1 VSRVANRE
9 EVRGRI
15 LEIARRLFFAE
26 GFAAANLD
34 DVAKRAGIAK
44 GTIYRYFESKAE
56 LYVEVLAQNSD
67 QFVERMRSVLD
78 PSLEPP
84 DQIRALGRFYL
95 RHYSENPEYFRI
107 FWALENQRLIGELP
121 KGLVDEIVE
130 LWRRC
135 LEILAQVIEQ
145 GVARGHFAP
154 CDAWETANVLWI
166 VANGIIQ
173 TEIDPRRRLLRGRP
187 LEQTFADAVETLLR
201 GMRRVDSRG

>member
-1 VSRVANRE
+1 VPRVATRE

-15 LEIARRLFFAE
+15 LEVARRLFFAQ

-34 DVAKRAGIAK
+34 DVAHQAGIAK

-67 QFVERMRSVLD
+67 QFVERMQAVID
-78 PSLEPP
+78 ASLSPA

-121 KGLVDEIVE
+121 EALVREVTL

-135 LEILAQVIEQ
+135 LEIVAGVIRR
-145 GVARGHFAP
+145 GVELGHFLP
-154 CDAWETANVLWI
+154 CDPWETANVLWV

-173 TEIDPRRRLLRGRP
+173 TEIDPRRRTLRQAPLARTFEDAVEILLRGLAAR
-187 LEQTFADAVETLLR
+187 
-201 GMRRVDSRG
+201 

>member
-1 VSRVANRE
+1 MSRVANRE

-34 DVAKRAGIAK
+34 DVARLAGIAK

-67 QFVERMRSVLD
+67 LFVERLRAVVD
-78 PSLEPP
+78 PGLGPA

-121 KGLVDEIVE
+121 DGLVDQIVE

-135 LEILAQVIEQ
+135 LEILAQVIER
-145 GVARGHFAP
+145 GVGRGDFRP
-154 CDAWETANVLWI
+154 CDPWETANVLWI

-173 TEIDPRRRLLRGRP
+173 TEIDSRRRLLRRSP
-187 LEQTFADAVETLLR
+187 LPATFEHAVETLLR
-201 GMRRVDSRG
+201 GMRAR

>member
-1 VSRVANRE
+1 VANRE

-15 LEIARRLFFAE
+15 LEVARRVFFAE

-34 DVAKRAGIAK
+34 EVARLTGIAK

-67 QFVERMRSVLD
+67 QFVARMRSVLD
-78 PSLEPP
+78 PELGPAE
-84 DQIRALGRFYL
+84 QIRALGRFYL

-121 KGLVDEIVE
+121 KGLVDQVVE

-135 LEILAQVIEQ
+135 LEVLAAVIER
-145 GVARGHFAP
+145 GVSTGRFRP
-154 CDAWETANVLWI
+154 CDPWETANVLWV

-173 TEIDPRRRLLRGRP
+173 TEFDPRRRVLRQAPLAKTFEDAVEILLRG
-187 LEQTFADAVETLLR
+187 LEPIEPD
-201 GMRRVDSRG
+201 